1 MEVICHVGVEVNG
14 GHMSEWGR
22 STVGVEVSWGGG
34 QWRWMSMVVEF
45 SLMEQDV
52 S

>member
-1 MEVICHVGVEVNG
+1 MEVNE

-34 QWRWMSMVVEF
+34 QWGWRSIMVEF
-45 SLMEQDV
+45 SLMELDV

>member
-1 MEVICHVGVEVNG
+1 MEVNE

-34 QWRWMSMVVEF
+34 LWRSYVTWGWRSMEVICQSGEGA
-45 SLMEQDV
+45 Q
-52 S
+52 